1 MLLLKESSSSSSR
14 TTKYRRR
21 LFFRVVGVVI
31 RVDKDGVVSLSLSQ
45 RFVQCENVYT
55 KEQMEK
61 NFTGVLFLGAHFFS
75 YYYAHFYTKL
85 RTPHHLVSNDATVRT
100 RFGTKEC
107 TKALLVFP
115 RKERERGGLLS
126 PFARCARLFSVLLLP

>member
-61 NFTGVLFLGAHFFS
+61 NFTSVLFLGAHFFS

-85 RTPHHLVSNDATVRT
+85 RTPHHLVSNDFATVRT
-100 RFGTKEC
+100 RFGAKE
-107 TKALLVFP
+107 
-115 RKERERGGLLS
+115 
-126 PFARCARLFSVLLLP
+126 

>member
-1 MLLLKESSSSSSR
+1 MLLLKESSSSSSSSR
-14 TTKYRRR
+14 TTKKYRRRR

-31 RVDKDGVVSLSLSQ
+31 RVDKDGVVSLSLS
-45 RFVQCENVYT
+45 FAAVYT
-55 KEQMEK
+55 KEQMEN

>member
-31 RVDKDGVVSLSLSQ
+31 RVDKDGVVSLSLS
-45 RFVQCENVYT
+45 RSGLNT
-55 KEQMEK
+55 KEQMEN

-75 YYYAHFYTKL
+75 
-85 RTPHHLVSNDATVRT
+85 
-100 RFGTKEC
+100 
-107 TKALLVFP
+107 
-115 RKERERGGLLS
+115 
-126 PFARCARLFSVLLLP
+126 